1 MAINCA
7 IDAARLDKI
16 EISTICR
23 LNTSTPSIERRL
35 DKIEIST
42 ICRYNKIILL
52 TGQMFR
58 QN

>member
-42 ICRYNKIILL
+42 ICRYLN
-52 TGQMFR
+52 FR
-58 QN
+58 Q